1 MKTPHPDPAAQG
13 RERARHANRNF
24 AVACGLVASLTLAF
38 VAWIWFRIDGVHVS
52 EAVDDFGECAAALI
66 AAAAGGV
73 AAWRNQGRS
82 RLAWAL
88 LAGSALTW
96 AGGEAVW
103 SYVEII
109 RGQQVPFPS
118 LADAGYLAAVPLAIA
133 GIAVFPGRHRVASR
147 VTFLLDGSIMAGS
160 LLLIS
165 WATVLGTVYRAGSDT
180 PLSAIIGLAY
190 PISDIVIAV
199 MALLLVGRTANST
212 RLPLLLVAA
221 GLIANLLSD
230 SAFAYLTT
238 VNSYGSVQ
246 LVDTGWVAGYLLVAL
261 GAIRAALVPGARTG
275 ATDRPQ
281 GGWTLVLVYVPVA
294 IAALIAVLKNIG
306 GLSDPLLLWDL
317 LAVVALVIMRQFMVL
332 WDNMTL
338 NQRLQAQSAA
348 LRESEG
354 HLRSLVQNSGDAV
367 MLADADGTVRFV
379 STSID
384 RFFAYTPTELIGQP
398 FTELLHPEDRLSFS
412 ACLKKSLAASAHPI
426 PVNCRFRHKL
436 GSWTHC
442 QVTITNLLHQSSSE
456 ALVLN
461 IRDVTDRKEMEERL
475 AHLAS
480 HDPVTGLPNRLSFR
494 NQVDEALERSA
505 PILAVAV
512 LAVDIDDFKLVNDAL
527 GERASDDLLGM
538 IGGRLGKLIPPG
550 DVVARMGADEFAIL
564 MQGAVRE
571 EQPVR
576 LAERII
582 EHFKAPFKVQDRE
595 IIMRLSMGIAAQAG
609 PEDTAETMMRN
620 ADIALNAAKAQGK
633 GRYER
638 YQPRQHAAL
647 SDRME
652 LESDLGRALER
663 RQLVLHYQPAVRLK
677 DGVLLG
683 FEALVRW
690 NHPRRGLLSPADFIA
705 LADDTGLIV
714 PLQRWVLG
722 QACADGRHWQIQF
735 PAARALHVSV
745 NVSHRGLADADLAT
759 DVARACTAAAFAPAR
774 LVLELTQGA
783 TLEGKDTLSRLLEL
797 HERGVKLALDDF
809 GAGSAPLT
817 ALRDLPVDIVKLDH
831 SFVARMA
838 ASSTDATVAR
848 AVIDLGN
855 TLGMVTMADGIERA
869 EQLAALQG
877 LGCVAG
883 QGYYLSR
890 PLAAPAIERL
900 LAECDAKGDGLR
912 LPSFKLEKA
921 G

>member
-1 MKTPHPDPAAQG
+1 MLI
-13 RERARHANRNF
+13 ARRRANRNF
-24 AVACGLVASLTLAF
+24 AVASALAASLTLAF

-52 EAVDDFGECAAALI
+52 EAVDDLGECAAALI

-73 AAWRNQGRS
+73 AAWRNQGRT

-88 LAGSALTW
+88 LASSALVW
-96 AGGEAVW
+96 AGGEAAW
-103 SYVEII
+103 SYFEII
-109 RGQQVPFPS
+109 LGQQVPFPS
-118 LADAGYLAAVPLAIA
+118 LADAGYLAAVPLAIG
-133 GIAVFPGRHRVASR
+133 GIALFPGRLRVASR
-147 VTFLLDGSIMAGS
+147 VTFLLDGSIMAGA

-180 PLSAIIGLAY
+180 PISAIIGLAY

-199 MALLLVGRTANST
+199 MALLLVSRTPSSM
-212 RLPLLLVAA
+212 RLPLVLVVA

-238 VNSYGSVQ
+238 IQTYGPIQ
-246 LVDTGWVAGYLLVAL
+246 LVDTGWIAGYLLLAL
-261 GAIRAALVPGARTG
+261 GAIRAALVAGTKSEAVDP
-275 ATDRPQ
+275 PQ

-294 IAALIAVLKNIG
+294 TAAIIAVLKNIG
-306 GLSDPLLLWDL
+306 GASDPLLLWDL
-317 LAVVALVIMRQFMVL
+317 LAVVALVILRQFMVL

-338 NQRLQAQSAA
+338 NQRLHAQTAA
-348 LRESEG
+348 LRETEG

-398 FTELLHPEDRLSFS
+398 FAELLHPEDRMSFS

-426 PVNCRFRHKL
+426 AVNCRFRHKL

-442 QVTITNLLHQSSSE
+442 EVTVTNLLHQSSSQ

-494 NQVDEALERSA
+494 TQVDEALEPSVPGRG
-505 PILAVAV
+505 VAV
-512 LAVDIDDFKLVNDAL
+512 LALDIDEFKLVNDAL

-550 DVVARMGADEFAIL
+550 DVVARLGADEFAVL
-564 MQGAVRE
+564 MQNVVHE
-571 EQPVR
+571 DQPVR
-576 LAERII
+576 LAERIV
-582 EHFKAPFKVQDRE
+582 EHFKAPFNVQERE
-595 IIMRLSMGIAAQAG
+595 IILRLSMGIATQAG
-609 PEDTAETMMRN
+609 REDTAETLMRN
-620 ADIALNAAKAQGK
+620 ADIALNAAKALGK
-633 GRYER
+633 GRFER
-638 YQPRQHAAL
+638 YQSQQHAAV
-647 SDRME
+647 SNRME
-652 LESDLGRALER
+652 LESDLARAIQR

-677 DGVLLG
+677 DGILLG

-690 NHPRRGLLSPADFIA
+690 NHPRRGLLSPGDFIG
-705 LADDTGLIV
+705 LADETGLIG

-722 QACADGRHWQIQF
+722 QACAAGRHWQIQF
-735 PAARALHVSV
+735 PAAKVLQISV
-745 NVSHRGLADADLAT
+745 NVSRRGLEDPDLAT
-759 DVARACTAAAFAPAR
+759 DVAHACTAAAFAPAR

-783 TLEGKDTLSRLLEL
+783 TLEGKDTLARLLEL
-797 HERGVKLALDDF
+797 HESGVKLALDDF

-838 ASSTDATVAR
+838 ASATDATVAR

-855 TLGMVTMADGIERA
+855 TLGMMTMADGIERS
-869 EQLAALQG
+869 EQLAALQA

-890 PLAAPAIERL
+890 PLTATAVERL
-900 LAECDAKGDGLR
+900 LAECDAAGDGLR